1 MHGHGC
7 QVGIGK
13 TLLMS
18 SWIGLCGTFNANAET
33 AYLIQPGDVVEVSVW
48 HEADLQKELLVR
60 PDGTITLPL
69 VGQLVAGGQTVK
81 DVQLAVAERLQ
92 RFIPDPVVTVGIKQ
106 PLGNKV
112 YVIGKVNRPGEF
124 VLNRDVDVMQA
135 LSMAAGTARFAE
147 LKEIIVLRRT
157 GDEQSVFKF
166 NYEEVQ
172 LGQNLGQ
179 NIMLR
184 SGDVVVVP

>member
-1 MHGHGC
+1 M
-7 QVGIGK
+7 
-13 TLLMS
+13 
-18 SWIGLCGTFNANAET
+18 GLPSARAEI
-33 AYLIQPGDVVEVSVW
+33 AYLIQPGDLVEISVW
-48 HEADLQKELLVR
+48 HEPDLQKELLVR

-69 VGQLVAGGQTVK
+69 VGELVAGGKSVK
-81 DVQLAVAERLQ
+81 EVQSALSDHLQ

-124 VLNRDVDVMQA
+124 VINRDVDVMQA
-135 LSMAAGTARFAE
+135 LSMAAGTAKFAE
-147 LKEIIVLRRT
+147 LKEIIVLRRI
-157 GDEQSVFKF
+157 GEEQSVFRF
-166 NYEEVQ
+166 NYDEVQ